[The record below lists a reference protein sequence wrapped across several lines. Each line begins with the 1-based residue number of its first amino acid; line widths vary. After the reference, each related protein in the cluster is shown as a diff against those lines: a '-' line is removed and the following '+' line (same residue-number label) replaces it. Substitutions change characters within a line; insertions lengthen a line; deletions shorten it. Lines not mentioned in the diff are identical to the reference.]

1 VTLQT
6 PDRCRE
12 ILGKKRK
19 MLDCNTGVLKM
30 KKSTSKP
37 SKGIFNILSVLNT
50 KGTDVKVNNLYTA
63 QTFLETGCAKLF
75 KPRSSSL
82 DPSAVAYN
90 FIFILRKKD
99 VT

>member
-1 VTLQT
+1 
-6 PDRCRE
+6 
-12 ILGKKRK
+12 
-19 MLDCNTGVLKM
+19 M